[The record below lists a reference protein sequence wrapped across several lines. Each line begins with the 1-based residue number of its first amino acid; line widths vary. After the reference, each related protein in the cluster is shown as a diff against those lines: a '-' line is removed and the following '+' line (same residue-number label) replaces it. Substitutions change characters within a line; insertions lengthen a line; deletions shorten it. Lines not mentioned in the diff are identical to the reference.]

1 LKYIFKLELQNND
14 EGAGARF
21 VLFTLIN
28 MFVGLHS
35 INGDH
40 FNLGLG
46 IGPMEVSLNLH
57 RWNRWL
63 P

>member
-1 LKYIFKLELQNND
+1 MKYIFKMELQNND
-14 EGAGARF
+14 QGAGARL
-21 VLFTLIN
+21 VLFTLVN

-35 INGDH
+35 INGEH

>member
-1 LKYIFKLELQNND
+1 MELQNTD
-14 EGAGARF
+14 QGAGARL
-21 VLFTLIN
+21 VLFTLVN

-35 INGDH
+35 INGEH